1 VSIDVEA
8 LKQRT
13 DLVSVVGS
21 YVQLKKRGREYVGC
35 CVAHNDS
42 DPSMWVVPQ
51 KGLVHCFVCDFS
63 HDVIGF
69 VQHMEGCDFKAAC
82 EKLGAT
88 DTWQPATPIQHEQRA
103 KMPARVTCKPPAE
116 AGDPKMKTREL
127 GEPSRVW
134 TYRDAVGDPLL
145 YVSRY
150 ETKEGK
156 EYRAWT
162 WGQAGEQP
170 PRWACAHWTGPRP
183 LYGLDKLA
191 ARSGARVVVVEG
203 EKAADAAQAL
213 LPEYVSVTWA
223 GGTNSWHRADWSPIA
238 GRQVLLW
245 PDADH
250 KTASADQAEK
260 LGIKEGDFLPYHEQ
274 PGQKAMLSLAALLS
288 DPRGLACSVRII
300 NVEGMPDGFDAADFQ
315 GTTADLFRWAK
326 PRAKDYEPQA
336 APNPA
341 PQITPAP
348 SLPPDA
354 PEESPVPQGESA
366 EPGPK
371 RKPRQRPR
379 LHAVDGNTA
388 LAPEEEAEALPADMS
403 EDMISSRFA
412 DQHAGTWRYVKPWSS
427 WFEWRGDGWYKDDT
441 AKIDRLAV
449 EITRQ
454 AIYWPESAR
463 LTDDGRRKV
472 NSKRTAGAVRDLAM
486 SDRRIAATIDQWDT
500 DHWLLG
506 VPGGVVD
513 LKTGKLGPASPEHY
527 ITKRTAV
534 APVAG
539 DAPIWRQF
547 LETVTAENGELIA
560 FLQRFAGYSL
570 TGETREQ
577 CLAFLYGTGQNGKG
591 VFITTLARILG
602 DYAST
607 ADADVFME
615 QDQARH
621 PTEMARLRGA
631 RLVTVDETDG
641 SKRWNEKRI
650 KRITG
655 GGRIEARF
663 MRQDDFEFMPQFKL
677 LIAGNHKP
685 QLRGVGKAI
694 QRRIHLVPFTVTI
707 PDDQRDDALADKLE
721 AEYPAILQWM
731 IEGCLAWQREGLK
744 APELVRE
751 ATSRYIDAEDVINDW
766 IEERCQQTGE
776 VARPVAYKN
785 YRAWMEGRGERAWS
799 SKAFKAALEEKG
811 LSERKSNGIWYVVGI
826 SLRGSGMDDEAPSY
840 PYQE

>member
-1 VSIDVEA
+1 
-8 LKQRT
+8 
-13 DLVSVVGS
+13 
-21 YVQLKKRGREYVGC
+21 
-35 CVAHNDS
+35 
-42 DPSMWVVPQ
+42 
-51 KGLVHCFVCDFS
+51 
-63 HDVIGF
+63 
-69 VQHMEGCDFKAAC
+69 
-82 EKLGAT
+82 
-88 DTWQPATPIQHEQRA
+88 
-103 KMPARVTCKPPAE
+103 
-116 AGDPKMKTREL
+116 MKTREL
-127 GEPSRVW
+127 GEPARVW
-134 TYRDAVGDPLL
+134 PYRDADGDLL
-145 YVSRY
+145 GYIARY
-150 ETKEGK
+150 ETDNGK
-156 EYRAWT
+156 EIRAWT
-162 WGQAGEQP
+162 WGARGEEP
-170 PRWACAHWTGPRP
+170 PAWGCYQWTAPRP
-183 LYGLDKLA
+183 LYGLDRLA
-191 ARSGARVVVVEG
+191 ARSGAPVLIVEG
-203 EKAADAAQAL
+203 EKAADAAQELLGQYVVITWPGGHGAWSKADFGAL
-213 LPEYVSVTWA
+213 K
-223 GGTNSWHRADWSPIA
+223 
-238 GRQVLLW
+238 GRSVLLW
-245 PDADH
+245 PDADL
-250 KTASADQAEK
+250 KKATAKQAEK
-260 LGIKEGDFLPYHEQ
+260 LGIAEGDVLPYHEQ
-274 PGQKAMLSLAALLS
+274 PGQRAMFQVAALLA
-288 DPRGLACSVRII
+288 DPRGLNCKVRII
-300 NVEGMPDGFDAADFQ
+300 NVEGMPDGWDAADFQ
-315 GTTADLFRWAK
+315 GTASDLITWAK
-326 PRAKDYEPQA
+326 PRAKDYEPPNTPPA
-336 APNPA
+336 PTTPNPA
-341 PQITPAP
+341 PQVTPEP
-348 SLPPDA
+348 STSLDA
-354 PEESPVPQGESA
+354 PEELPAPEGEPA
-366 EPGPK
+366 GPGPSESDAPPVEAYAEEES
-371 RKPRQRPR
+371 RNAQHAQQRRPKPRRPR
-379 LHAVDGNTA
+379 LAAVDGNTA
-388 LAPEEEAEALPADMS
+388 LAHDPDSEAEALPADMS
-403 EDMISSRFA
+403 EDMISSHFA
-412 DQHAGTWRYVKPWSS
+412 DQHAGTWRYVKPWST

-454 AIYWPESAR
+454 ALYWPEASR

-472 NSKRTAGAVRDLAM
+472 NSKRTAGAVRDIAL

-534 APVAG
+534 APVSG

-547 LETVTAENGELIA
+547 LETVTAENGDLIA

-663 MRQDDFEFMPQFKL
+663 MRQDDFEFTPQFKL

-694 QRRIHLVPFTVTI
+694 QRRIHLIPFTVTI

-721 AEYPAILQWM
+721 LEYPAILQWM

-776 VARPVAYKN
+776 VARPIAYKN

-811 LSERKSNGIWYVVGI
+811 LSERKSNGTWFITGL
-826 SLRGSGMDDEAPSY
+826 SLRSTAGDDEPPSY
-840 PYQE
+840 PY